1 MASLKLYTDI
11 CYWKTLKFFL
21 IFILCNFA
29 ISSSFAQ
36 LYSFEAKQYT
46 IKDNKEDIK
55 NRKTYSFCKVE
66 TNNKTWEVE
75 TDARINGNKRFKS
88 GTTAKGAGATFLL
101 LKTSFTNSKIKRIIV
116 NTGTS
121 VNNIAFL
128 KGELKINNKPYTQ
141 QKPLFNENPG
151 ECSILFNEVDTN
163 GNMEIKLSFEK
174 EKESFIIIKSIEIVN
189 EINEKEDN
197 YTTITNNKEIKG
209 NSIQINRTLSK
220 DYWNTLCL
228 PFNVNKESVNLL
240 LNNPE
245 LKEFTKEVDGTTM
258 KFRNADS
265 IKAGIPYIIKPSKD
279 VVNPT
284 FRNVIVTATEPKIIT
299 DNQSKNYSF
308 IGTYSPTDL
317 KTDGTELFLGD
328 KDYLYKPFAND
339 KTINGMR
346 AFFRIKN
353 NTSQARQSQYNIAI
367 DETTFI
373 SLPNISIT
381 PPTTKEKIYTLDG
394 RQVRSTHN
402 LKADIY
408 IKNGKKL
415 YVR

>member
-1 MASLKLYTDI
+1 MTLSDLNTDTR
-11 CYWKTLKFFL
+11 YWKTLKFFL

-29 ISSSFAQ
+29 ISKSFAQ
-36 LYSFEAKQYT
+36 VYSFQTREFFKNTKELTKNKNTFYT
-46 IKDNKEDIK
+46 SHAEINGKRWN
-55 NRKTYSFCKVE
+55 
-66 TNNKTWEVE
+66 VE
-75 TDARINGNKRFKS
+75 TDAEISSADFLKVGTVNKGVS
-88 GTTAKGAGATFLL
+88 YIV
-101 LKTSFTNSKIKRIIV
+101 LKTVFTDFQIKKITVIA
-116 NTGTS
+116 GTS
-121 VNNIAFL
+121 NQPKVMESLKAEICIGDKQTSATKKDFQSNLISFYFDNINS
-128 KGELKINNKPYTQ
+128 KGELELKIA
-141 QKPLFNENPG
+141 FNDN
-151 ECSILFNEVDTN
+151 
-163 GNMEIKLSFEK
+163 IKN
-174 EKESFIIIKSIEIVN
+174 FIVIRSIEIVN
-189 EINEKEDN
+189 EIGEQTNN
-197 YTTITNNKEIKG
+197 TTAITNNKGIKD

-220 DYWNTLCL
+220 DYWNTFCL
-228 PFNVNKESVNLL
+228 PFDVNEDSVKLL

-284 FRNVIVTATEPKIIT
+284 FHNVIVTATEPKTIT
-299 DNQSKNYSF
+299 DKSGNYSF
-308 IGTYSPTDL
+308 IGTYSPTEL

-381 PPTTKEKIYTLDG
+381 PPTTKEKNYTLDG

-402 LKADIY
+402 LKAGIY

>member
-1 MASLKLYTDI
+1 MALSELNTDTH
-11 CYWKTLKFFL
+11 YWKTFKFFL

-29 ISSSFAQ
+29 ASKSFAQ
-36 LYSFEAKQYT
+36 VYSFQTREFFENAKEQTQSKYYT
-46 IKDNKEDIK
+46 SCADINGISWEVGTDGEINNTDFLKAGTASKGASYIVLKPTFSKSQIRRVIVIAGTNKKTKSSLISEIRINNQRIAPTKRKDND
-55 NRKTYSFCKVE
+55 N
-66 TNNKTWEVE
+66 
-75 TDARINGNKRFKS
+75 
-88 GTTAKGAGATFLL
+88 
-101 LKTSFTNSKIKRIIV
+101 IIH
-116 NTGTS
+116 
-121 VNNIAFL
+121 F
-128 KGELKINNKPYTQ
+128 
-141 QKPLFNENPG
+141 LFNDISK
-151 ECSILFNEVDTN
+151 CSEGI
-163 GNMEIKLSFEK
+163 EIKVFFDRDTKNYIVIRE
-174 EKESFIIIKSIEIVN
+174 IEIVN

-197 YTTITNNKEIKG
+197 STAITNNKGIKD

-220 DYWNTLCL
+220 DYWNTFCL
-228 PFNVNKESVNLL
+228 PFDVNEESVKLL

-245 LKEFTKEVDGTTM
+245 LKDFSGKIDGTTM
-258 KFRNADS
+258 KFRDAKE
-265 IKAGIPYIIKPSKD
+265 IKAGIPYIIKPAKD
-279 VVNPT
+279 VVNPI

-308 IGTYSPTDL
+308 IGTYSPTEL
-317 KTDGTELFLGD
+317 KIDGTELFLGD

-381 PPTTKEKIYTLDG
+381 PPSTQEKIYTLDG
-394 RQVRSTHN
+394 RQVHSTHN
-402 LKADIY
+402 LKAGIY

-415 YVR
+415 YVH

>member
-1 MASLKLYTDI
+1 MKPTFSKSQIRRVIVTAGTNKKAKSSL
-11 CYWKTLKFFL
+11 
-21 IFILCNFA
+21 
-29 ISSSFAQ
+29 ISEIRINNQRIAPT
-36 LYSFEAKQYT
+36 KR
-46 IKDNKEDIK
+46 KDND
-55 NRKTYSFCKVE
+55 N
-66 TNNKTWEVE
+66 
-75 TDARINGNKRFKS
+75 
-88 GTTAKGAGATFLL
+88 
-101 LKTSFTNSKIKRIIV
+101 IIH
-116 NTGTS
+116 
-121 VNNIAFL
+121 F
-128 KGELKINNKPYTQ
+128 
-141 QKPLFNENPG
+141 LFNDISK
-151 ECSILFNEVDTN
+151 CSEGI
-163 GNMEIKLSFEK
+163 EIKVFFDGDTKNYIVIRE
-174 EKESFIIIKSIEIVN
+174 IEIVN

-197 YTTITNNKEIKG
+197 STTITNNKDIKG
-209 NSIQINRTLSK
+209 NSIQITRTLSK

-284 FRNVIVTATEPKIIT
+284 FRNVIITAIEPQKVT

-353 NTSQARQSQYNIAI
+353 NISQARQSQYSISI

-373 SLPNISIT
+373 SLPNINTT
-381 PPTTKEKIYTLDG
+381 PLSTQEKIYTLDG
-394 RQVRSTHN
+394 RQVHSTHN
-402 LKADIY
+402 LKAGIY

-415 YVR
+415 YVH

>member
-1 MASLKLYTDI
+1 MALSELNTDTR
-11 CYWKTLKFFL
+11 YWKTLKFFL

-29 ISSSFAQ
+29 ASKSFAQ
-36 LYSFEAKQYT
+36 VYSFQTREFFKNT
-46 IKDNKEDIK
+46 KELTKNK
-55 NRKTYSFCKVE
+55 NTYYISHAGINGKRW
-66 TNNKTWEVE
+66 NVE
-75 TDARINGNKRFKS
+75 TDAEINSADFLKV
-88 GTTAKGAGATFLL
+88 GTVSKGGSYIV
-101 LKTSFTNSKIKRIIV
+101 LKTAFTDFQIKKITIV
-116 NTGTS
+116 VGTS
-121 VNNIAFL
+121 NQPKVMESLKAEICIGDKQTSATKKDFQSNLISFYFDNINS
-128 KGELKINNKPYTQ
+128 KGELELKIA
-141 QKPLFNENPG
+141 FNDN
-151 ECSILFNEVDTN
+151 
-163 GNMEIKLSFEK
+163 IKN
-174 EKESFIIIKSIEIVN
+174 FIVVRSIEVVN
-189 EINEKEDN
+189 EIGEQTNN
-197 YTTITNNKEIKG
+197 TTAITNNKGIKD

-284 FRNVIVTATEPKIIT
+284 FRNVIITAIEPQEVT

-308 IGTYSPTDL
+308 IGTYSPTEL

-373 SLPNISIT
+373 SLPNINTT
-381 PPTTKEKIYTLDG
+381 PLSTQEKIYTLDG
-394 RQVRSTHN
+394 RQVHSTHN
-402 LKADIY
+402 LKTGIY

-415 YVR
+415 YVH

>member
-1 MASLKLYTDI
+1 MILSKLYTNN
-11 CYWKTLKFFL
+11 CYWKASRFFL
-21 IFILCNFA
+21 IFILCNFVV
-29 ISSSFAQ
+29 SKSFAQ
-36 LYSFEAKQYT
+36 VYSFQTREFFKNTKELTKNKNTYYT
-46 IKDNKEDIK
+46 SHAGINGKRWN
-55 NRKTYSFCKVE
+55 
-66 TNNKTWEVE
+66 VE
-75 TDARINGNKRFKS
+75 TDAEINSADFLKV
-88 GTTAKGAGATFLL
+88 GTVSKGASYIV
-101 LKTSFTNSKIKRIIV
+101 LKTAFTDFQIKKIIIV
-116 NTGTS
+116 AGTS
-121 VNNIAFL
+121 NQPKVMESLKAEICIGDKQTAATKKDFESNLISFHFDNINS
-128 KGELKINNKPYTQ
+128 KGELELKIA
-141 QKPLFNENPG
+141 FNDN
-151 ECSILFNEVDTN
+151 
-163 GNMEIKLSFEK
+163 IKN
-174 EKESFIIIKSIEIVN
+174 FIVIRGIEIVN
-189 EINEKEDN
+189 EIGEQTNN
-197 YTTITNNKEIKG
+197 TTAITNNKGIKD

-220 DYWNTLCL
+220 DYWNTFCL
-228 PFNVNKESVNLL
+228 PFDVNKESVNLL

-245 LKEFTKEVDGTTM
+245 LKEFTKEVDGTTI

-308 IGTYSPTDL
+308 IGTYSPTEL

-353 NTSQARQSQYNIAI
+353 NTSQARQLQYSISI

-373 SLPNISIT
+373 SLPNINT
-381 PPTTKEKIYTLDG
+381 APPSTQKKIYTLDG
-394 RQVRSTHN
+394 RQVHSTHN
-402 LKADIY
+402 LKAGIY

-415 YVR
+415 YVH

>member
-1 MASLKLYTDI
+1 MILSKLYTNN
-11 CYWKTLKFFL
+11 CYWKASRFFL
-21 IFILCNFA
+21 IFILCNFVV
-29 ISSSFAQ
+29 SKSFAQ
-36 LYSFEAKQYT
+36 VYSFQTREFFKNTKELTKNKNIYYT
-46 IKDNKEDIK
+46 SHAEINGKRWN
-55 NRKTYSFCKVE
+55 
-66 TNNKTWEVE
+66 VE
-75 TDARINGNKRFKS
+75 TDAEINSADFLKV
-88 GTTAKGAGATFLL
+88 GTVSKGASYIV
-101 LKTSFTNSKIKRIIV
+101 LKTAFTDFQIKKITVIA
-116 NTGTS
+116 GTS
-121 VNNIAFL
+121 NQPKVMESLKAEICIGDKQTSATKKDFQSNLISFYFDNINS
-128 KGELKINNKPYTQ
+128 KGELELKIA
-141 QKPLFNENPG
+141 FNDN
-151 ECSILFNEVDTN
+151 
-163 GNMEIKLSFEK
+163 IKN
-174 EKESFIIIKSIEIVN
+174 FIVIRDIEIVN
-189 EINEKEDN
+189 EIGEQ
-197 YTTITNNKEIKG
+197 TNNATAIANNKDIKD

-220 DYWNTLCL
+220 DYWNTFCL
-228 PFNVNKESVNLL
+228 PFDVNEDSVKLL

-245 LKEFTKEVDGTTM
+245 LKDFSGKIDGTTM
-258 KFRNADS
+258 KFRDAKE

-284 FRNVIVTATEPKIIT
+284 FRNVIVTEIEPKIIT
-299 DNQSKNYSF
+299 DKSGNYSF
-308 IGTYSPTDL
+308 IGTYSPTEL

-402 LKADIY
+402 LKAGIY

-415 YVR
+415 YVS

>member
-1 MASLKLYTDI
+1 MALSELNTDTR
-11 CYWKTLKFFL
+11 YWKTLKFFL

-29 ISSSFAQ
+29 ISKSFAQ
-36 LYSFEAKQYT
+36 VYSFQTREFFENTKEQTQNKYYTSCADINGISWEIGTDGEINNTDFLKAGTVSKGASYIVLKPTFSKSQIKRVIVTAGTNKKAKSSLISEIRINNQRIAPT
-46 IKDNKEDIK
+46 KRKDNDNIIHFLFNDISKCSEEIDIK
-55 NRKTYSFCKVE
+55 VFFDGDTKNY
-66 TNNKTWEVE
+66 
-75 TDARINGNKRFKS
+75 
-88 GTTAKGAGATFLL
+88 
-101 LKTSFTNSKIKRIIV
+101 IV
-116 NTGTS
+116 
-121 VNNIAFL
+121 IR
-128 KGELKINNKPYTQ
+128 E
-141 QKPLFNENPG
+141 
-151 ECSILFNEVDTN
+151 
-163 GNMEIKLSFEK
+163 
-174 EKESFIIIKSIEIVN
+174 IEIVN

-197 YTTITNNKEIKG
+197 STTITNNKDIKG
-209 NSIQINRTLSK
+209 NSIQITRTLSK

-228 PFNVNKESVNLL
+228 PFNVSKESVNLL

-284 FRNVIVTATEPKIIT
+284 FRNVIITAIGPQKVT

-353 NTSQARQSQYNIAI
+353 NTSQARQSQYNISI

-373 SLPNISIT
+373 SLPNINTT
-381 PPTTKEKIYTLDG
+381 PPSTQEKIYTLDG
-394 RQVRSTHN
+394 RQVHSTHN
-402 LKADIY
+402 LKAGIY

-415 YVR
+415 YVH

>member
-1 MASLKLYTDI
+1 MVSLKFYTDI

-21 IFILCNFA
+21 IFVLCNFA
-29 ISSSFAQ
+29 VSSSFAQ

-46 IKDNKEDIK
+46 IKENKEDIK

-128 KGELKINNKPYTQ
+128 KGELKINGKPYTQ

-189 EINEKEDN
+189 EIGEQ
-197 YTTITNNKEIKG
+197 TNNATAIANNKGIKG

-220 DYWNTLCL
+220 NYWNTFCL
-228 PFNVNKESVNLL
+228 PFDVNEDSVKLL
-240 LNNPE
+240 LNNPK
-245 LKEFTKEVDGTTM
+245 LKDFSGKIDGTTM
-258 KFRNADS
+258 KFRDAKE

-284 FRNVIVTATEPKIIT
+284 FHNVIVTATEPKTIT
-299 DNQSKNYSF
+299 DKSGNYFF
-308 IGTYSPTDL
+308 IGTYSPTEL

-353 NTSQARQSQYNIAI
+353 NISQARQSQYNIAI

-373 SLPNISIT
+373 SLPNINTT
-381 PPTTKEKIYTLDG
+381 PPSTQEKIYTLDG
-394 RQVRSTHN
+394 RQVHSTHN
-402 LKADIY
+402 LKAGIY

-415 YVR
+415 YVH

>member
-1 MASLKLYTDI
+1 MASLKFYTDI

-21 IFILCNFA
+21 IFVLCNFA
-29 ISSSFAQ
+29 VSSSFAQ

-46 IKDNKEDIK
+46 IKENKEDIK

-88 GTTAKGAGATFLL
+88 GTTIKGTGATFLL

-128 KGELKINNKPYTQ
+128 KGELKINGKPYTQ

-197 YTTITNNKEIKG
+197 STTITNNKGIKG
-209 NSIQINRTLSK
+209 NSIQLNRTLSK

-228 PFNVNKESVNLL
+228 PFDVNEDSVKLL

-245 LKEFTKEVDGTTM
+245 LKGFTEEVSGTTM
-258 KFRNADS
+258 RFRNAET
-265 IKAGIPYIIKPSKD
+265 IEAGIPYIIKPSKD

-284 FRNVIVTATEPKIIT
+284 FHNVIVTATEPKTIT
-299 DNQSKNYSF
+299 DKSGNYSF
-308 IGTYSPTDL
+308 IGTYSPTEL

-328 KDYLYKPFAND
+328 KDCLYKPFAND

-353 NTSQARQSQYNIAI
+353 NISQARQSQYNIAI

-373 SLPNISIT
+373 SLPNINTT
-381 PPTTKEKIYTLDG
+381 PPSTQEKIYTLDG

-402 LKADIY
+402 LKAGIY

-415 YVR
+415 YVH